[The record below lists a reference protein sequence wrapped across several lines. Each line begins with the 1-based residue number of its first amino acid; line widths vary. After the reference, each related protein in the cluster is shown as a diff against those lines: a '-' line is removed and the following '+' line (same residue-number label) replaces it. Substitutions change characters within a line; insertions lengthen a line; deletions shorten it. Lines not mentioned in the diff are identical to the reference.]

1 LKTIPVRITGA
12 IALCKSLV
20 QTTNLCRQTLAS
32 NRAPVLTPLAEN
44 RWYNLKMAVSRQPS
58 AIGKEVFVV
67 VTETSLLM
75 AVSRQ
80 PKATK
85 KCF

>member
-1 LKTIPVRITGA
+1 
-12 IALCKSLV
+12 
-20 QTTNLCRQTLAS
+20 
-32 NRAPVLTPLAEN
+32 
-44 RWYNLKMAVSRQPS
+44 MAVSRQPS

-80 PKATK
+80 PKASK